1 MKIHIS
7 LVARVS
13 PTPEFYS
20 TIFQF
25 GYAEIF
31 EVFVVAGKVTVFVA
45 ALPLT
50 LRLRLAPGD
59 TAVGIEF
66 SRC

>member
-1 MKIHIS
+1 MRIQTN
-7 LVARVS
+7 LVALIT